1 VLQLGH
7 ERGLV
12 YRIIP
17 LLLAT
22 GLIVLVLVVWG
33 KNLLYASC
41 YEGLVFGLVAIGV
54 YLTFRVLAFPDLS
67 VDGTFP
73 LGGAICAI
81 KIVDGWN
88 PFVATLAAMGAGLC
102 AGLVTGVLNTKLRL
116 SGLLAGILVM
126 VGLYSVNLRI
136 LGGANVPLLRERT
149 IFSIVGEH
157 LGIEA
162 ITLSIVTVL
171 AVVVVV
177 FIILNWFLRT
187 DLGLA
192 LRATGD
198 NEQMVR
204 SLGSDTSKTVLLGCA
219 ISNGLVALAGALVA
233 QNQGFTDVGMG
244 IGMIVMGLATVIIG
258 EGLIP
263 TRGIALILIACLA
276 GTFVY
281 RLLINIA
288 LRIDWIRPGDLKLIT
303 AGLVIVVLALPH
315 IRKMMRGEWIPP
327 AKRV

>member
-1 VLQLGH
+1 M
-7 ERGLV
+7 
-12 YRIIP
+12 
-17 LLLAT
+17 
-22 GLIVLVLVVWG
+22 
-33 KNLLYASC
+33 SC

-54 YLTFRVLAFPDLS
+54 WITFRALSFPDLS

-73 LGGAICAI
+73 LGGAIAAV

-88 PFVATLAAMGAGLC
+88 PFVATLAAMGVGLC
-102 AGLVTGVLNTKLRL
+102 AGLLTGALNAKLRI
-116 SGLLAGILVM
+116 SGLLSGILMM
-126 VGLYSVNLRI
+126 VGLYSVNLRVMD
-136 LGGANVPLLRERT
+136 GANVPLLRERT
-149 IFSIVGEH
+149 VFDVAGDY
-157 LGIEA
+157 LGLEA

-171 AVVVVV
+171 VAVMVV
-177 FIILNWFLRT
+177 FVILNWFLRT

-204 SLGSDTSKTVLLGCA
+204 SLGADTDKTVLLGCA

-233 QNQGFTDVGMG
+233 QNQGFSDVGMG

-258 EGLIP
+258 EGLIRP
-263 TRGIALILIACLA
+263 RGIAWVLLACLA

-281 RLLINIA
+281 RLVINFA

-303 AGLVIVVLALPH
+303 AGLVVVVLALPY
-315 IRKMMRGEWIPP
+315 IRKRIRREWIPP
-327 AKRV
+327 AARL